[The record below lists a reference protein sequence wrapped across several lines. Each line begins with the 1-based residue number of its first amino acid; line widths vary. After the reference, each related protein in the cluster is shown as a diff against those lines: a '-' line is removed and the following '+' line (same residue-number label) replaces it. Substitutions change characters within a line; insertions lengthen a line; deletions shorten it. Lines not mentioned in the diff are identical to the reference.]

1 MALDL
6 PPPDPGVEIVVAT
19 RGMSKGIAQTDGPQI
34 VAKGFLRLE
43 DVQFGLQWKNIS
55 SSSADGEGSAFLSTS
70 RKLGS
75 LQLSGSV
82 AYKFYT
88 GIRGNPDATSWEFT
102 AAASRKFGPVTAR
115 LNAIFSPDDLGSA
128 RRSLFVEA
136 GPAVQLAR
144 GWTASAAI
152 GQRSRVNGVD
162 YTAFNGGISKAAGPM
177 QLDLRYHHTNHSGL
191 DNPYRARIVASARV
205 SF

>member
-1 MALDL
+1 
-6 PPPDPGVEIVVAT
+6 
-19 RGMSKGIAQTDGPQI
+19 MSKGAAQTDGPQL

-43 DVQFGLQWKNIS
+43 DIQFGLQWKNLS
-55 SSSADGEGSAFLSTS
+55 STSADGEGSAFLSAS
-70 RKLGS
+70 RKFGS

-88 GIRGNPDATSWEFT
+88 GVRGRPDATSWEFT
-102 AAASRKFGPVTAR
+102 AGASRKFGPVTAR

-152 GQRSRVNGVD
+152 GHRSRVNGAD
-162 YTAFNGGISKAAGPM
+162 YTAFNAGIGKAVGPV
-177 QLDLRYHHTNHSGL
+177 QLDLRYYDTNRSGL
-191 DNPYRARIVASARV
+191 DDPYRARIVASARV